1 MKDNYQIAID
11 GPSATGKSTIAK
23 KLASILNFIYIDTG
37 AMYRS
42 IALYCIE
49 NNIDI
54 DNKEVIEPIL
64 KNIEIDIKY
73 IDGVQHIYLNN
84 RDVSEAIR
92 ENKVSQAASKV
103 SVHEPVRKKLV
114 NLQQELASKSN
125 VIMDGRDIGTVVL
138 PNATLK
144 IYLTASSSE
153 RAKRRM
159 LELQEKGT
167 MITLEEVLKD
177 LEERDYRDTHR
188 EIGPLKKADDA
199 IEVDTTNMNIEEVL
213 NTIRDLFNK
222 KVGIE

>member
-23 KLASILNFIYIDTG
+23 KLASSLNFIYIDTG

-49 NNIDI
+49 NDIDI

>member
-23 KLASILNFIYIDTG
+23 KLASSLNFIYIDTG

-84 RDVSEAIR
+84 RDVSESIR

>member
-23 KLASILNFIYIDTG
+23 KLASSLNFIYIDTG

-49 NNIDI
+49 NNVDI

-103 SVHEPVRKKLV
+103 SVHEPVRNKLV

>member
-23 KLASILNFIYIDTG
+23 KLASSLNFIYIDTG

>member
-1 MKDNYQIAID
+1 MKGNYQIAID

-23 KLASILNFIYIDTG
+23 KLASSLNFIYIDTG

-84 RDVSEAIR
+84 RDVSETIR